1 MTDADSDFLPNSQR
15 DIGVGGHAARD
26 SLNGPPPAPDLPVFE
41 LSGCPPGTLLGNPT
55 RTSVTTNDPGKALIT
70 GKCRDIGQIT
80 VPSLRALAAH
90 EPYFNDGSA
99 TTLLEVVNFYNNRFN
114 IGLTELE
121 KQDLVNFM
129 NAL

>member
-1 MTDADSDFLPNSQR
+1 VPHAGSDFLPNSQR
-15 DIGVGGHAARD
+15 DIGVGGHAA
-26 SLNGPPPAPDLPVFE
+26 LIGGPPPASDLPVFE
-41 LSGCPPGTLLGNPT
+41 LYDCPKGSFLWDLTL
-55 RTSVTTNDPGKALIT
+55 TSVKTNDPGKALIT

-99 TTLLEVVNFYNNRFN
+99 ATLLDVVDFYNDRFD
-114 IGLTELE
+114 IGLSDQDKL
-121 KQDLVNFM
+121 DLVNFM